1 MSAIADPM
9 QEKIDSCCPRELR
22 KDTPTICIGGTS
34 PAASDVNKLCGMSQ
48 IPSDINKL
56 GLSHFPSDINKAG
69 LSYSTSDNKNG
80 GLSHFPSDVKKR
92 GLSSSPS
99 DIKKGGNEKPEKSE
113 KKKARMNPA
122 SGMTVLS
129 KAVNS
134 ITESEK
140 FSKLKKK

>member
-9 QEKIDSCCPRELR
+9 QEKTDSCRPRELR

-80 GLSHFPSDVKKR
+80 GLSHFPSDVKKGACHPLPVTLKR
-92 GLSSSPS
+92 GEMKNQ
-99 DIKKGGNEKPEKSE
+99 KKE
-113 KKKARMNPA
+113 KKR
-122 SGMTVLS
+122 
-129 KAVNS
+129 
-134 ITESEK
+134 
-140 FSKLKKK
+140 KLE